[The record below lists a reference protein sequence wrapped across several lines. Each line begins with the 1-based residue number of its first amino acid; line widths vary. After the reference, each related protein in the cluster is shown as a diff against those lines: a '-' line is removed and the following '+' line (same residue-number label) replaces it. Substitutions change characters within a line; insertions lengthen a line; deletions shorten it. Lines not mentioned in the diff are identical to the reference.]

1 MLAVTQKFPPPI
13 EAQFRAS
20 RIAALAAINVATF
33 RRVALLVMVFS
44 IWDWFVDP
52 VNWKTAFVIR
62 CSGTLVI
69 LLCGGLQKWTG
80 NLEWATAFAR
90 VRFAAA
96 VAAVAGALAVL
107 DQGYI
112 VGLAGLVAAL
122 LSSSYIAIDR
132 RELLVLNAA
141 PLLIIAII
149 VYAAGLNRFAVLNTA
164 TFVAL
169 AIAMSMLLGRVF
181 DAANRRAFLLEQE
194 LIREARTD
202 TLTGLHNRRALEEFA
217 EAAFKRAARS
227 GEPCAVVLC
236 DIDHFKNIN
245 DEYGHD
251 AGDVV
256 IRAVGEVLSGTAREA
271 DALGRWGGEEF
282 LAVLPDTTDEA
293 AMSLAE
299 RMRLAVEASM
309 VDLPPNV
316 SVTISL
322 GVASIAPSQDNSGA
336 WKHILKAADGAL
348 YRAKLEGRNRVA
360 RAVAA

>member
-1 MLAVTQKFPPPI
+1 MHAVTQSFPPPI

-20 RIAALAAINVATF
+20 RIAALAEINVATF
-33 RRVALLVMVFS
+33 RRVAILVMVFS
-44 IWDWFVDP
+44 FWDWFVDP

-62 CSGTLVI
+62 CSGTAVI
-69 LLCGGLQKWTG
+69 LGCGWLQKWTG
-80 NLEWATAFAR
+80 NLRWATAFAR

-132 RELLVLNAA
+132 RELRVLNIA
-141 PLLIIAII
+141 PLLIIAVI
-149 VYAAGLNRFAVLNTA
+149 VYAAGLSQFAVINTA
-164 TFVAL
+164 VFVAL

-217 EAAFKRAARS
+217 AAAFKRAARS
-227 GEPCAVVLC
+227 GAPCAVVLC

-245 DEYGHD
+245 DRHGHD

-256 IRAVGEVLSGTAREA
+256 IRTVGNVLAMAVRET
-271 DALGRWGGEEF
+271 DTLGRWGGEEF
-282 LAVLPDTTDEA
+282 LAVLPDTTDDA
-293 AMSLAE
+293 ALLLAE
-299 RMRLAVEASM
+299 RMRSAVEAATA
-309 VDLPPNV
+309 DLPPDQRV
-316 SVTISL
+316 SISL
-322 GVASIAPSQDNSGA
+322 GVASTGPGEDKSGA
-336 WKHILKAADGAL
+336 WKHILKAADNAL
-348 YRAKLEGRNRVA
+348 YRAKQDGRNRVA
-360 RAVAA
+360 RATA